1 MRTTNRQFSFVGDI
15 ILMCKIALK
24 SLVRFDNKLETLYFE
39 SRTSQAGLLIIIS
52 QSEKNIEMKIQQRD
66 LSNFLNK
73 KTSQLLYLVWV
84 FCSKLVQKRGK
95 FRITKNMMGKNT
107 MMGKKLSVRNGIYSP
122 EWKKYSELKST
133 LNYGQK
139 QENYLFFAYKSSF
152 SVLM

>member
-95 FRITKNMMGKNT
+95 FRITKNMKHNDGEKTKRQKWNLFPWM
-107 MMGKKLSVRNGIYSP
+107 KKIQWIEINFKLRSKTRKLP
-122 EWKKYSELKST
+122 FLC
-133 LNYGQK
+133 L
-139 QENYLFFAYKSSF
+139 
-152 SVLM
+152 